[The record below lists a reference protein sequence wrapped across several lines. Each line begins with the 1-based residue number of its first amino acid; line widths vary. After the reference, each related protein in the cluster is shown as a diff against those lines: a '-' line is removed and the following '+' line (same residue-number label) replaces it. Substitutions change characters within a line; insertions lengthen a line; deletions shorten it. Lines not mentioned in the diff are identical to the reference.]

1 MSLKTPRRQ
10 RTIQKSFSFQGKGL
24 HTGGECE
31 VTVSPA
37 PAGSGIRFFRK
48 DMGAEII
55 LSPFKVTS
63 TARGTTLTGEKNAKI
78 HTIEHFLASVQ
89 GLGLDNLK
97 VEMTGEEMPILDGSA
112 IPFCRAL
119 REAGAV
125 EQEAQTRPLVVTET
139 LELQFGDVF
148 LKAEPYDGLM
158 LDVTISFPYPGLEH
172 QNVRV
177 CLESGDFEKELA
189 PARTFCFEKEVEAL
203 RQQGLIKGGDLDCAL
218 VVGDKGVLNG
228 PLRFEDEFVRHKTM
242 DLLGDLTLLNRPL
255 VGKITVKKAGHRYH
269 VELAKALEE
278 KFGKQGPA
286 AGPSNQKKGEAMLD
300 IVEIQKLLPH
310 RYPFL
315 LVDRILELEP
325 GKRAVGLKNVSMN
338 ESFFQ
343 GHFPGHPV
351 MPGVL
356 IMEALAQVGGIA
368 VLSAREGDN
377 SKIQYLAGING
388 ARFRKPV
395 NPGDQLRLEVDVIV
409 LRTKICKLAAKAWVG
424 GQLAAQAEITCA
436 LVDKGQSGEID

>member
-1 MSLKTPRRQ
+1 MTLKIFPQQ
-10 RTIQKSFSFQGKGL
+10 RTIKKAFFFQGKGL
-24 HTGGECE
+24 HTGSECE

-48 DMGAEII
+48 DLGAEIP
-55 LSPFKVTS
+55 LTPYGVTS

-78 HTIEHFLASVQ
+78 HTIEHFLAAVQ
-89 GLGLDNLK
+89 GLGLNNLK
-97 VEMTGEEMPILDGSA
+97 VEMTGEEMPIMDGSA
-112 IPFCRAL
+112 VSFCQAL
-119 REAGAV
+119 DQAGWV
-125 EQEAQTRPLVVTET
+125 EQGDKVNPLVITET
-139 LELQFGDVF
+139 LELQFGDVY
-148 LKAEPYDGLM
+148 LKAEPFDGLM
-158 LDVTISFPYPGLEH
+158 LDVTISFPNPGLEH
-172 QNVRV
+172 QQFQVSLTPGN
-177 CLESGDFEKELA
+177 FEKELA

-218 VVGDKGVLNG
+218 VMGEKGVLNG
-228 PLRFEDEFVRHKTM
+228 PLRFVDEFVRHKTM

-255 VGKITVKKAGHRYH
+255 VGKITVKKAGHRFH

-278 KFGKQGPA
+278 KFGKKSAA
-286 AGPSNQKKGEAMLD
+286 AGSSNQKKGETMLD
-300 IVEIQKLLPH
+300 IIEIQKLLPH

-338 ESFFQ
+338 ETFFQ

-356 IMEALAQVGGIA
+356 ILEALAQVGGVA
-368 VLSAREGDN
+368 VLAARDGDN

-409 LRTKICKLAAKAWVG
+409 LRSKICKLAAKALVD
-424 GQLAAQAEITCA
+424 GQVVAEAEITCA
-436 LVDKGQSGEID
+436 LVDKGQSGEMA